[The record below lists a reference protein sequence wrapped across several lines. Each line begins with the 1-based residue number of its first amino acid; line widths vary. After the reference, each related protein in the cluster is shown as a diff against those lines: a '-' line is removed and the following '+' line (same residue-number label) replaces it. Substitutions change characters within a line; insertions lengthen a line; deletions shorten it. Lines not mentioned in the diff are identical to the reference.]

1 MLRTALNA
9 HMMPGK
15 DDDLTPGQRRADA
28 LVEICRRPGK
38 ASTDGAGPRPH
49 LITTASVDTLAGI
62 PGAPAARLDS
72 GAMVPSATV
81 QRLAC
86 DSAITRVTAL
96 GELDQEVSRA
106 SRSIPAAT
114 RRALAARDRHCV
126 FAGCDRSPVWCDGH
140 HLVFW
145 THGGPTTLPNL
156 ALVCRPHH
164 RKVHEEGWT
173 LERRKDG
180 RWGAIPPPRRVIPN
194 ARSA

>member
-1 MLRTALNA
+1 
-9 HMMPGK
+9 
-15 DDDLTPGQRRADA
+15 
-28 LVEICRRPGK
+28 
-38 ASTDGAGPRPH
+38 
-49 LITTASVDTLAGI
+49 
-62 PGAPAARLDS
+62 
-72 GAMVPSATV
+72 MVPSATV

-86 DSAITRVTAL
+86 DSAITRVTGI
-96 GELDQEVSRA
+96 GEFDNEVSRA